1 MGSVVKNLP
10 PNARDT
16 GSISGSGRSPGAGNG
31 NPLHYFC
38 LENSM
43 DREIWWT
50 PVRGVT
56 KESDTTQRV
65 HGHTHMHIHGHIHTV
80 LTVSFK

>member
-10 PNARDT
+10 PDARDT
-16 GSISGSGRSPGAGNG
+16 GSISGLGRSPGAGNG

-43 DREIWWT
+43 DRETWWT

-65 HGHTHMHIHGHIHTV
+65 HGHTHMHTHGHTHTV

>member
-1 MGSVVKNLP
+1 MVKNPPAKAGDMGSVPRSSRP
-10 PNARDT
+10 P
-16 GSISGSGRSPGAGNG
+16 GVGNG

-43 DREIWWT
+43 HREAWWT
-50 PVRGVT
+50 PVHGVT
-56 KESDTTQRV
+56 EQSDMTQCV
-65 HGHTHMHIHGHIHTV
+65 HRHTHMHTHGHIHTV

>member
-1 MGSVVKNLP
+1 MGSVVKNLS
-10 PNARDT
+10 PNTRDT
-16 GSISGSGRSPGAGNG
+16 GSISGSGRSPGKGNG

-43 DREIWWT
+43 HREAWWT
-50 PVRGVT
+50 PVHGVT
-56 KESDTTQRV
+56 EQSDMTQRV
-65 HGHTHMHIHGHIHTV
+65 HRHTHMHTHGHIHTV